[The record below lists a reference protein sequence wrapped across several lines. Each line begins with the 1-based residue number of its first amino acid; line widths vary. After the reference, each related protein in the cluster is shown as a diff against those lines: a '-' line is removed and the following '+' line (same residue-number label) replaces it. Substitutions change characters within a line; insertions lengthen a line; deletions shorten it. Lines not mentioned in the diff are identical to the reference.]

1 MTWWTAGWRGWQ
13 CVRSPPSSSMKN
25 RHALINQPADK
36 WTSQLMIWVQNEYN
50 KWILFRSIMIFQNS
64 NAFFLIIIQL
74 TCLMSSTIQQTHTR
88 SAKTNLNV
96 FLSRFKFKE
105 MLKHMVFNEMN
116 LLLWNF
122 EKSLKKLKILWYHF
136 NAVKTN
142 AQMEIRKSLLVCR
155 HIHFNWKSHVFLWLW
170 NELNSVSDH
179 LEIKSKSWKSFVW
192 SSEFKPPKIK
202 SETVSES
209 LEKTWTWV
217 TVYCQITSR
226 LRREKDTLTS
236 NM

>member
-1 MTWWTAGWRGWQ
+1 M
-13 CVRSPPSSSMKN
+13 
-25 RHALINQPADK
+25 DK
-36 WTSQLMIWVQNEYN
+36 SIDDMSA
-50 KWILFRSIMIFQNS
+50 KWIQQMNPFSFNYDFSKFECIFSDHNSINLFNVV
-64 NAFFLIIIQL
+64 ND
-74 TCLMSSTIQQTHTR
+74 
-88 SAKTNLNV
+88 SADTYKISKNESQCF

-116 LLLWNF
+116 LLLCNF